1 MPLAPAV
8 PMHALPS
15 LLTAGE
21 ADPIGRALASA
32 AVVGG
37 VMAELPCR
45 FRLVGGVGGA
55 WVVVTCPP
63 DIDPARAAFHRERTL
78 TAVQR
83 ITLSLWTEGV
93 AAVWEPAPL
102 AAEPMADLG
111 GDVLLGR
118 IWCPGAG
125 QGGLQR

>member
-1 MPLAPAV
+1 MP
-8 PMHALPS
+8 ALS
-15 LLTAGE
+15 YLLSSGAS
-21 ADPIGRALASA
+21 DPIGRALASA

-45 FRLVGGVGGA
+45 FVPRRTVDGVSLL
-55 WVVVTCPP
+55 VTCTP
-63 DIDPARAAFHRERTL
+63 DVDPARAAFHRERTL

-83 ITLSLWTEGV
+83 LTLTLWTEGV

-102 AAEPMADLG
+102 GAETTPDLG

-118 IWCPGAG
+118 VWCPGG
-125 QGGLQR
+125 E